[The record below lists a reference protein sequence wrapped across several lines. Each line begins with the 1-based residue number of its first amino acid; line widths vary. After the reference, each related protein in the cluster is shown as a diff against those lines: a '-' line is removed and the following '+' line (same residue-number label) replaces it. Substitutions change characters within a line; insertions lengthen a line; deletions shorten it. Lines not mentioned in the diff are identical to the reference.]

1 MVWRDPAKPRFHQ
14 LYVTDVIE
22 LLRELFLPAR
32 RDETI
37 LPRDETVSR
46 FGADT
51 RKQPLVISLTAKTA
65 GSAGI
70 QNGDS
75 QMRTLSFILALAFVV
90 AGSSL
95 AGSSQAGLPGI
106 GTFAYNGSP
115 IAASAAQA
123 IVVAAR

>member
-1 MVWRDPAKPRFHQ
+1 MR
-14 LYVTDVIE
+14 
-22 LLRELFLPAR
+22 
-32 RDETI
+32 
-37 LPRDETVSR
+37 
-46 FGADT
+46 T
-51 RKQPLVISLTAKTA
+51 RPLVISLTAKTA

-75 QMRTLSFILALAFVV
+75 HMRTLSFILALAFVV

-95 AGSSQAGLPGI
+95 AGSSEAGLPGI

-115 IAASAAQA
+115 IASAAEA

>member
-1 MVWRDPAKPRFHQ
+1 MNDVYGWRILDFKARSMVWRDPAKPRFHQ

-65 GSAGI
+65 GRRRNPKRG
-70 QNGDS
+70 
-75 QMRTLSFILALAFVV
+75 RPKPTLSMHLALDLFL
-90 AGSSL
+90 G
-95 AGSSQAGLPGI
+95 
-106 GTFAYNGSP
+106 
-115 IAASAAQA
+115 
-123 IVVAAR
+123 